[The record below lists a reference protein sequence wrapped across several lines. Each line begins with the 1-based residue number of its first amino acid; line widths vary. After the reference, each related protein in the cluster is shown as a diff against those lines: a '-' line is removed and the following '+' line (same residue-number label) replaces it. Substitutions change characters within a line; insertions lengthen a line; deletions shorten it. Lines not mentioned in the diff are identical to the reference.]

1 MGVKWSISVPTASPA
16 RAVKKACTH
25 ACEQDSKIRAV
36 TRKVSSKQQ
45 APTMAQPPCQASAE
59 KMAAHD
65 RQAWRTLDMADIQQ
79 RIQER
84 AEHTQA
90 PIPDDGIQYCPL
102 ACRRI
107 WQCRHH
113 YSLFDMLMNTDE
125 PISDEALATRA
136 CPTCTMGIA
145 IHAMV
150 EVQEDHDTANYSD
163 A

>member
-1 MGVKWSISVPTASPA
+1 MNIPATRPRSTLLSPTPFGTCQA
-16 RAVKKACTH
+16 RAPTWRKKRSRKPAPNSSTT
-25 ACEQDSKIRAV
+25 QGSRA
-36 TRKVSSKQQ
+36 
-45 APTMAQPPCQASAE
+45 PASAE
-59 KMAAHD
+59 EMVVHD

-107 WQCRHH
+107 WQCRHY
-113 YSLFDMLMNTDE
+113 YSLFEMLMNAGDPIPDE
-125 PISDEALATRA
+125 VLATRA

>member
-59 KMAAHD
+59 EMAAHD

-90 PIPDDGIQYCPL
+90 LTNGSRDVALDYTSRERSTDLKAFVETSL
-102 ACRRI
+102 AVAGFRTSS
-107 WQCRHH
+107 Q
-113 YSLFDMLMNTDE
+113 S
-125 PISDEALATRA
+125 
-136 CPTCTMGIA
+136 
-145 IHAMV
+145 
-150 EVQEDHDTANYSD
+150 
-163 A
+163 